1 METIVIKK
9 WNARMQNSLGKLN
22 IRVNMTEERIHELE
36 DRVIEMTQYEQQSK
50 QTSYRNKIKQI

>member
-50 QTSYRNKIKQI
+50 